1 MSLQPLESTL
11 AAIQSGQRMHASPEP
26 AEGRDQVRLFPEG
39 SGSKW
44 SLFTRRQTRS
54 AHTASDP
61 PTAEAVQGPELLLE
75 QPASPKDFTNVEEQD
90 PSPCRVPL
98 DSIPETPKTRRET
111 HHIPSPRNL
120 AGSPGRP
127 GILMQQRR
135 NSTSLLDRTLK
146 SPSILPER
154 IDAEKA
160 RSIIEE
166 KAAKLRAAKRP
177 EKRVIQYDL
186 PNQQMLVVA
195 DQSAHATRESVYLVG
210 KYAREKAEKE
220 KVRRRLL
227 ELYWRKGAI
236 PAAKKDDARRAL
248 ELDDI
253 ESAERIIEETETAMR
268 HAARARAI
276 AEIAA
281 LAVGKPLSPMFT
293 PKIEEWRKRSTRR
306 LLEKST
312 HSKYLDDA
320 ETPTSRFLV
329 DTPGSHA
336 GASASC
342 FDGDTIEHAASDTPE
357 LQTPDAFRGGEVDVS
372 NTKSD
377 EIRGSQGSSPEAQ
390 TMHTEDQDRA
400 ERLKRLQSAMSTD
413 AKVASKAKSS
423 VMGGLQTE
431 KISLNSRKLNEVP
444 DVLLEKSTQVKT
456 LNLRVNDLSSI
467 PDKFCMRLLN
477 LQEVDLGFNQ
487 LSSLPPT
494 LGFLVNLCRLY
505 VNENKLAGLPSS
517 IGRLEKLE
525 FLNLDKNNLC
535 KLPPSM
541 SQLSSLNQLSLKGNR
556 TFTLPPQ
563 EVVDQDWGAIK
574 EHLSKIH
581 EDGIASRDILWRQ
594 LAHRQ
599 IKVSAL
605 FLALD
610 VEGAKQVDQPTFEAR
625 MAWDL
630 RFRMTKKEL
639 RHLWHIL
646 DADGDGFITHH
657 EFLYQLRRPV
667 ADEEPDQPAQDQPAQ
682 DAQDRD
688 HRHHHH
694 PRPRHSKRHHET
706 PPQGKT

>member
-1 MSLQPLESTL
+1 MPGTPDRSAGLSSTPRGNRSTSLLEQVGPVSPTRPRTAHPTSRSRPPYRPPHNADSWQGKLKKPQYISTIREQVTVSDRLWKSYSKIMSLQPLESTL

-281 LAVGKPLSPMFT
+281 LAVGKPLSP
-293 PKIEEWRKRSTRR
+293 
-306 LLEKST
+306 
-312 HSKYLDDA
+312 
-320 ETPTSRFLV
+320 
-329 DTPGSHA
+329 
-336 GASASC
+336 
-342 FDGDTIEHAASDTPE
+342 
-357 LQTPDAFRGGEVDVS
+357 
-372 NTKSD
+372 
-377 EIRGSQGSSPEAQ
+377 
-390 TMHTEDQDRA
+390 
-400 ERLKRLQSAMSTD
+400 
-413 AKVASKAKSS
+413 
-423 VMGGLQTE
+423 
-431 KISLNSRKLNEVP
+431 
-444 DVLLEKSTQVKT
+444 
-456 LNLRVNDLSSI
+456 
-467 PDKFCMRLLN
+467 
-477 LQEVDLGFNQ
+477 
-487 LSSLPPT
+487 
-494 LGFLVNLCRLY
+494 
-505 VNENKLAGLPSS
+505 
-517 IGRLEKLE
+517 
-525 FLNLDKNNLC
+525 
-535 KLPPSM
+535 
-541 SQLSSLNQLSLKGNR
+541 
-556 TFTLPPQ
+556 
-563 EVVDQDWGAIK
+563 
-574 EHLSKIH
+574 
-581 EDGIASRDILWRQ
+581 
-594 LAHRQ
+594 
-599 IKVSAL
+599 
-605 FLALD
+605 
-610 VEGAKQVDQPTFEAR
+610 
-625 MAWDL
+625 
-630 RFRMTKKEL
+630 
-639 RHLWHIL
+639 
-646 DADGDGFITHH
+646 
-657 EFLYQLRRPV
+657 
-667 ADEEPDQPAQDQPAQ
+667 
-682 DAQDRD
+682 
-688 HRHHHH
+688 
-694 PRPRHSKRHHET
+694 
-706 PPQGKT
+706 